1 MVLLLGVLPR
11 YYLHKMMSRSSTH
24 YLSRFYNSNFSLPSL
39 SSQKVRKYNRQQ
51 IAYKLDSGVHSMY
64 SMFLGSILTN
74 WLKSPLSLTVL
85 NLKLLFIRFSEHKL
99 CKKLVKKNIRF
110 HYKIGTG
117 FFLKEAVQV
126 ILISIRM
133 KDPEFFLGWFTKI
146 MEKVAFFRHKHYI
159 MFFRSVFTYLS
170 RYAFKRMGLKGLYFD
185 IRGKVAV
192 KGDSKKR
199 HILLRYGECT
209 FSQKS
214 IHVSSAYSK
223 VHTFTGVLGVTFMLF
238 F

>member
-1 MVLLLGVLPR
+1 
-11 YYLHKMMSRSSTH
+11 
-24 YLSRFYNSNFSLPSL
+24 
-39 SSQKVRKYNRQQ
+39 
-51 IAYKLDSGVHSMY
+51 
-64 SMFLGSILTN
+64 LGSTLTS
-74 WLKSPLSLTVL
+74 WIKSPVALTIL
-85 NLKLLFIRFSEHKL
+85 NLKPFFIQLSYSKL
-99 CKKLVKKNIRF
+99 IKKLIKKHTRF
-110 HYKIGTG
+110 HYRIGTG

-126 ILISIRM
+126 TVMSLVM

-146 MEKVAFFRHKHYI
+146 MEKVEFFKHKNYV
-159 MFFRSVFTYLS
+159 MFFRSIFNYLKKS
-170 RYAFKRMGLKGLYFD
+170 SFKRLGIKGLYFD

-214 IHVSSAYSK
+214 IKISSAYGK
-223 VHTFTGVLGVTFMLF
+223 VHTFTGILGVTFILF

>member
-1 MVLLLGVLPR
+1 M
-11 YYLHKMMSRSSTH
+11 
-24 YLSRFYNSNFSLPSL
+24 
-39 SSQKVRKYNRQQ
+39 
-51 IAYKLDSGVHSMY
+51 
-64 SMFLGSILTN
+64 
-74 WLKSPLSLTVL
+74 VL
-85 NLKLLFIRFSEHKL
+85 NLKMLFIKFSEHKL
-99 CKKLVKKNIRF
+99 CKRLVNKNIRF

-126 ILISIRM
+126 TLISLRM
-133 KDPEFFLGWFTKI
+133 MDPEFFLNWFTKI
-146 MEKVAFFRHKHYI
+146 MEKVAFFKHKHYV
-159 MFFRSVFTYLS
+159 MFFRSIFTYLS
-170 RYAFKRMGLKGLYFD
+170 RRMFKRMALKGLYFD

-214 IHVSSAYSK
+214 IKVSPAYGK
-223 VHTFTGVLGVTFMLF
+223 VHTFTGVLGVTFILF